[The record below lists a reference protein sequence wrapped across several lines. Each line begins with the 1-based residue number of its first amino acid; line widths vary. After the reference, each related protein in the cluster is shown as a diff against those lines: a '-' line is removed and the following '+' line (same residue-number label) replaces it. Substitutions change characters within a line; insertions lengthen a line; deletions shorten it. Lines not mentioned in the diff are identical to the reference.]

1 MSSREQLVEQL
12 GQLRHEKCL
21 GVWGNAKQAITR
33 QEASE
38 TIALEQKI
46 QRCRDLRLFASERG
60 DRCFQEPLRHC
71 PHLGRFQK
79 QVFSVDC
86 EHGCQSC

>member
-46 QRCRDLRLFASERG
+46 QRCRDLRLFAR
-60 DRCFQEPLRHC
+60 
-71 PHLGRFQK
+71 
-79 QVFSVDC
+79 
-86 EHGCQSC
+86 